1 MATKTKT
8 IKRNRYKCPET
19 RTIIDRQQ
27 VLKHLSSDKLEFDMD
42 EDRDVIQ
49 LNDYS
54 EYNDEHGVTL
64 ELTLDFF
71 NKDVYYQPRWSID
84 PTDTLCYEKLNITDL
99 WKLDFEWRDEW
110 DVSDIHEV
118 FSKNINDI
126 EIVIY

>member
-19 RTIIDRQQ
+19 RTIIDRHQ
-27 VLKHLSSDKLEFDMD
+27 VLKHLSSDKLEFEMD

-54 EYNDEHGVTL
+54 EFNDEHGVTL